1 MGEAIM
7 TSARGG
13 IGGSGGKYKLQTRIF
28 TSNGTF
34 VVPGNVKNNTFKVM
48 CYGGG
53 GSSDGYCG
61 GGGGYMN
68 IMELNNLQS
77 SVSIP
82 IIIGAGGFR
91 NISNSSVKGNTGGTT
106 TFGSYVSAIGGT
118 GGAMNNYKN
127 SKGGSGGSGGGGG
140 SILYGAN
147 GGDGFQFGGGGAGGD
162 GFDRSRSGVGY
173 WVYNIRQYCGGNGGN
188 FGGGGGTTKS
198 YKFNFHCMFDGYDSS
213 DDPIYSIDYTME
225 NTGSNTLIGLGGKY
239 GGNGGYNNGDS
250 GTEFDIDFLNMQ
262 DTSLILSKNSSYG
275 KVGAGNYNNSKIAGG
290 GGGGGYG
297 GIGGSG
303 GNGLIIA
310 RAPYSSGN
318 YRMNV
323 GAGGGGGGGG
333 YGANGGNG
341 DAGINSGN
349 GGGGGGGGGYGGKGA
364 DASLIRYIS
373 QGGGGGG
380 YGPSNYGAGGGG
392 TAINGLNG
400 KSGICI
406 IQYYEL
412 QS

>member
-34 VVPGNVKNNTFKVM
+34 VVPGNVKNNAFKVM

-91 NISNSSVKGNTGGTT
+91 NISNDSVKGNTGGTT
-106 TFGSYVSAIGGT
+106 AFGSYVSAIGGT
-118 GGAMNNYKN
+118 GGAMNDYRN

-140 SILYGAN
+140 S
-147 GGDGFQFGGGGAGGD
+147 
-162 GFDRSRSGVGY
+162 
-173 WVYNIRQYCGGNGGN
+173 
-188 FGGGGGTTKS
+188 TKS

-213 DDPIYSIDYTME
+213 DNPIYSIDYTME

-239 GGNGGYNNGDS
+239 GGNGGYNNGDN
-250 GTEFDIDFLNMQ
+250 GTEFGIDFLNMQ

-297 GIGGSG
+297 GIGGNG

-310 RAPYSSGN
+310 RAPRSSGN

-341 DAGINSGN
+341 DAGIDSGN

>member
-7 TSARGG
+7 ASARGG
-13 IGGSGGKYKLQTRIF
+13 IGSIGGKYKLQVRIF
-28 TSNGTF
+28 NTNGTF

-68 IMELNNLQS
+68 IMELDNLPT

-82 IIIGAGGFR
+82 ITIGAGGFR
-91 NISNSSVKGNTGGTT
+91 NIYNSSLKGNTGGIT
-106 TFGSYVSAIGGT
+106 TFGSYVSANGGT
-118 GGAMNNYKN
+118 GGAMNNFKN

-140 SILYGAN
+140 SYLYGSN
-147 GGDGFQFGGGGAGGD
+147 GGDGYQFGGGGAGGG
-162 GFDRSRSGVGY
+162 GFDRSRSAGTWY
-173 WVYNIRQYCGGNGGN
+173 FNINQYRGGNGGEY
-188 FGGGGGTTKS
+188 GGGGGTTKS
-198 YKFNFHCMFDGYDSS
+198 GNFTFKCTFDGYDSR
-213 DDPIYSIDYTME
+213 DNPIYSIAY
-225 NTGSNTLIGLGGKY
+225 NISNLGSKTLIGLGGNY
-239 GGNGGYNNGDS
+239 GGNGGYDNGNN
-250 GTEFDIDFLNMQ
+250 GTEFNTDFLNMQ
-262 DTSLILSKNSSYG
+262 DSSLVLSKNSSYG

-297 GIGGSG
+297 GIGGAG
-303 GNGLIIA
+303 GNGLINA
-310 RAPYSSGN
+310 RAPSGSGN

-341 DAGINSGN
+341 SAGGIESGN

-364 DASLIRYIS
+364 DANRMC
-373 QGGGGGG
+373 GGGGGG

-412 QS
+412 QA